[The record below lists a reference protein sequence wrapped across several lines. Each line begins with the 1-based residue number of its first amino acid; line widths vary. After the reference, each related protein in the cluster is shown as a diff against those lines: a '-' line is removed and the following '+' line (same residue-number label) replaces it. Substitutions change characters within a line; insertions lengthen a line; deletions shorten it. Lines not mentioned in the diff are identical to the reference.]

1 MAKTKP
7 NKSKSYKENIKYLNR
22 IIDSPNMPT
31 MTRIGA
37 MLAKKKLKKKHKSK
51 SKK

>member
-1 MAKTKP
+1 MAKTPPKP
-7 NKSKSYKENIKYLNR
+7 NKSKSYRENLEYLNQ

-37 MLAKKKLKKKHKSK
+37 MLTKKKLIKKHKSK
-51 SKK
+51 